1 MVRERILCHKLAFM
15 CEHIIPAGKN
25 VDRSTLNHA
34 AIRRWAAQV
43 CRRMKYSA
51 TKNKTVRN
59 IHRILET
66 VLKKR
71 RSRNKE
77 INQLLALK
85 AAQVCIRLDPLHNMV
100 CWFTELERQSKK
112 SGKKAGAAVKFVSA
126 ERLVKDY
133 RQVCSCQPILNLDPD
148 HKTYS
153 IECRWNTS

>member
-1 MVRERILCHKLAFM
+1 
-15 CEHIIPAGKN
+15 
-25 VDRSTLNHA
+25 
-34 AIRRWAAQV
+34 
-43 CRRMKYSA
+43 MKYSA

-100 CWFTELERQSKK
+100 YWFTELERQSKK

-133 RQVCSCQPILNLDPD
+133 RQVCSCQHIYLDPD
-148 HKTYS
+148 HKGDS
-153 IECRWNTS
+153 IQCRWTTS